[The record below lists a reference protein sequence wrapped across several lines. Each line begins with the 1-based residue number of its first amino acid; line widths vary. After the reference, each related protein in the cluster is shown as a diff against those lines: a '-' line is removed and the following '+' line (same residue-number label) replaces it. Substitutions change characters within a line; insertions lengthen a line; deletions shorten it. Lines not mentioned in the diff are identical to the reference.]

1 MNERILI
8 VEDTPA
14 LREILKDYL
23 ESKGYVCDCAATGS
37 EGLALLGEQEYDL
50 VLTDLRLPGADGFE
64 ILQATNELQNQIP
77 KIIMTGGGDIKD
89 ALHAMHLGAY
99 DFLQK
104 PLRSLDELG
113 VVINRALDHLNLIR
127 LEREHLAEIE
137 RMNEKL
143 ETEVAER
150 TRELVEANRQLRSLD
165 EMKNNLLAN
174 ISHELRTPLVS
185 VRGYLELFLTGKL
198 CHIEEEFRGY
208 LGTCL
213 RNTNKLQSLIE
224 SLVRYADIARNPPKL
239 SLELVELRGVI
250 KKLVEDFSKLAQTQ
264 EVRLE
269 IVLPD
274 DEPFFVVADGARL
287 SDALNKLMEN
297 AIKFN
302 RKGGSVTVR
311 LERIGKKNCK
321 VIFKDTGIG
330 IPAEEQEKIFDRFYQ
345 VDGGPTRQYGGTGM
359 GLAIARDNL
368 RLMGS
373 EIRISSEVGKGS
385 VFYLAMPLV
394 TPEEYANITR

>member
-1 MNERILI
+1 MKHPVFSCVKPEHKDTVLKKRYVPITI
-8 VEDTPA
+8 VCGLLALLALGGQFAPAPSEELSVRLRLDNKGGDVVFTHSRHVQYVEKDGGNCAKCHHESENPGLTPLPCGSCHATEFNAKFSADHQTALPEETCTRCHHAELGKLTYSHDDHADQYASSCTDCHHDTDIEAEPGACNQCHGEKADGDTPA

-150 TRELVEANRQLRSLD
+150 TRELVSANKR
-165 EMKNNLLAN
+165 
-174 ISHELRTPLVS
+174 LVT
-185 VRGYLELFLTGKL
+185 E
-198 CHIEEEFRGY
+198 IEERK
-208 LGTCL
+208 LVQASL
-213 RNTNKLQSLIE
+213 RQKEEELSRQSLNLHKLRYYE
-224 SLVRYADIARNPPKL
+224 RRPQASL
-239 SLELVELRGVI
+239 
-250 KKLVEDFSKLAQTQ
+250 
-264 EVRLE
+264 
-269 IVLPD
+269 
-274 DEPFFVVADGARL
+274 
-287 SDALNKLMEN
+287 
-297 AIKFN
+297 
-302 RKGGSVTVR
+302 
-311 LERIGKKNCK
+311 
-321 VIFKDTGIG
+321 
-330 IPAEEQEKIFDRFYQ
+330 
-345 VDGGPTRQYGGTGM
+345 
-359 GLAIARDNL
+359 
-368 RLMGS
+368 
-373 EIRISSEVGKGS
+373 
-385 VFYLAMPLV
+385 
-394 TPEEYANITR
+394 